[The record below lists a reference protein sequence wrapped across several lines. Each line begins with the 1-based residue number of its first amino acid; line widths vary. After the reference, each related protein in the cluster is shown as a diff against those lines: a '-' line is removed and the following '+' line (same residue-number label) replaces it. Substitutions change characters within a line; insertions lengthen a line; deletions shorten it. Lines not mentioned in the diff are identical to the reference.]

1 MTEHE
6 SDPQRRPAHPDA
18 EPSHPTAELP
28 RAERAQSDSAPT
40 APAGGDS
47 APTVGFAT
55 APGGDSA
62 PTAGFTTAPGG
73 ESAPTVGFA
82 TASGGESAPT
92 VGFTTAPGSD
102 FAPAAGGSAPA
113 GGEAPR
119 TAESGPAADNPA
131 AGDGAPRA
139 AEPARAPEA
148 AGSPDRPTPPGP
160 FAPAPAV
167 PQHPV
172 PGQPQPQAGS
182 QPGQPQ
188 FPGQPGYP
196 QFPGQPGHPHVA
208 GQPGHPHVAGQ
219 PGHPHVAGQP
229 GYPQP
234 GHAQA
239 AGHPGA
245 PWYGQ
250 QSGWSGGGQPGQPY
264 GQQPHPSGQPV
275 PPWAAP
281 QTAGPRPGRIA
292 KLAGAGVAV
301 FALMLGSGVAGGALA
316 LAVDGDSGITR
327 TYSAAPVINSADL
340 PRIAAAVQPSVVS
353 IATDNGEGSGVILT
367 ADGFVLT
374 NNHVVASA
382 TDGSVVVTFS
392 DGKTAQAQI
401 RGTDPKTDLAV
412 VKANGVSDLKPA
424 TFGDSDAMQVGDQV
438 LALGSPLG
446 LQGSVTAGILS
457 ARDRTIQ
464 AGSGEQRQEPSQGAS
479 SIAGLLQTDAPI
491 NPGNSGGALVNTR
504 GEVIGINTAIATA
517 GQGSSGNIG
526 VGFAIPSNKAKD
538 VAGKLQRGEK
548 VSHPSLGV
556 SVTAAEGGG
565 ALVATVTPGSPAE
578 KAGLQRGD
586 VVTRFGDKVV
596 NDSDDLV
603 GAVQA
608 GKVGDRVE
616 VTYKRNGTEARATVT
631 LAETS

>member
-1 MTEHE
+1 MTEYE
-6 SDPQRRPAHPDA
+6 SDPQRRPAATDA

-28 RAERAQSDSAPT
+28 RVARAQSDSRPDPAPT
-40 APAGGDS
+40 APGDTAAPASAASAAPASAAPEATGGDAFRTAEPGRPTDGPVAGDAATR
-47 APTVGFAT
+47 APEPVRAPEGAT
-55 APGGDSA
+55 APDPVRG
-62 PTAGFTTAPGG
+62 PG
-73 ESAPTVGFA
+73 V
-82 TASGGESAPT
+82 
-92 VGFTTAPGSD
+92 
-102 FAPAAGGSAPA
+102 PA
-113 GGEAPR
+113 GQPTPAGPFPPV
-119 TAESGPAADNPA
+119 TAGPAA
-131 AGDGAPRA
+131 
-139 AEPARAPEA
+139 
-148 AGSPDRPTPPGP
+148 PPY
-160 FAPAPAV
+160 
-167 PQHPV
+167 PV
-172 PGQPQPQAGS
+172 PGQAPGGHPHPTG

-188 FPGQPGYP
+188 GTPY
-196 QFPGQPGHPHVA
+196 
-208 GQPGHPHVAGQ
+208 
-219 PGHPHVAGQP
+219 
-229 GYPQP
+229 
-234 GHAQA
+234 
-239 AGHPGA
+239 PGA

-250 QSGWSGGGQPGQPY
+250 QSGWSGGGQPGHY
-264 GQQPHPSGQPV
+264 GQHPHHPGQPV
-275 PPWAAP
+275 PPWAPAP
-281 QTAGPRPGRIA
+281 AVGPRPGRIA

-316 LAVDGDSGITR
+316 LAVDGDSGTTR

-353 IATDNGEGSGVILT
+353 IATDSGEGSGVILT
-367 ADGFVLT
+367 ADGYVLT

-382 TDGSVVVTFS
+382 GQDSVRVVFA
-392 DGKTAQAQI
+392 DGKTAQARI
-401 RGTDPKTDLAV
+401 VGTDPKTDLAV
-412 VKANGVSDLKPA
+412 VKAAGVSDLKPA

-464 AGSGEQRQEPSQGAS
+464 AGSGEQRQAPGQGAS

-517 GQGSSGNIG
+517 GQGSTGNIG

-565 ALVATVTPGSPAE
+565 ALVAAVTSGSAAE

-586 VVTRFGDKVV
+586 VIIRFGDKAV

-608 GKVGDRVE
+608 GKVGDRVA
-616 VTYKRNGTEARATVT
+616 VTYKRNGAESTATVT

>member
-6 SDPQRRPAHPDA
+6 SDPQRRPAHTDA
-18 EPSHPTAELP
+18 EPSLPTAELP
-28 RAERAQSDSAPT
+28 RVERAQSDSDPI
-40 APAGGDS
+40 APA
-47 APTVGFAT
+47 T
-55 APGGDSA
+55 
-62 PTAGFTTAPGG
+62 G

-82 TASGGESAPT
+82 TPAAGAPAPAVPPAGGPAPTAPSAGDSAPT
-92 VGFTTAPGSD
+92 VPIAPIVGAA
-102 FAPAAGGSAPA
+102 APVRD
-113 GGEAPR
+113 EAPR
-119 TAESGPAADNPA
+119 TAESGAVADGPPT
-131 AGDGAPRA
+131 GDGALGA
-139 AEPARAPEA
+139 AEPARASEG
-148 AGSPDRPTPPGP
+148 AGAPAQATPPGP
-160 FAPAPAV
+160 FAPAP
-167 PQHPV
+167 QYPV
-172 PGQPQPQAGS
+172 SGQPQPGH
-182 QPGQPQ
+182 PQ
-188 FPGQPGYP
+188 STGQPGYP
-196 QFPGQPGHPHVA
+196 QAGGQPGYPHAA
-208 GQPGHPHVAGQ
+208 GQPGHPQVAGQ
-219 PGHPHVAGQP
+219 
-229 GYPQP
+229 
-234 GHAQA
+234 
-239 AGHPGA
+239 PGA

-264 GQQPHPSGQPV
+264 GHQPHLSGQPV

-281 QTAGPRPGRIA
+281 QTGPRPSRIA
-292 KLAGAGVAV
+292 KFVGAGVAV
-301 FALMLGSGVAGGALA
+301 FALMLGSGVTGGALA
-316 LAVDGDSGITR
+316 LALADDSGITR

-374 NNHVVASA
+374 NNHVVASGSG
-382 TDGSVVVTFS
+382 DSVVVTFA
-392 DGKTAQAQI
+392 DGKTAQAKI
-401 RGTDPKTDLAV
+401 VGTDPKTDLAV
-412 VKANGVSDLKPA
+412 LKVSGVSDLKAA

-464 AGSGEQRQEPSQGAS
+464 AGSNEQRQQPNQGAS

-517 GQGSSGNIG
+517 GQGSGGNIG

-565 ALVATVTPGSPAE
+565 ALVAAVTPGSAAE

-586 VVTRFGDKVV
+586 VITRFGDKAV

-616 VTYKRNGTEARATVT
+616 VTYKRNGAESKATVT

>member
-40 APAGGDS
+40 VGFATTSGD
-47 APTVGFAT
+47 APTVGLT
-55 APGGDSA
+55 THP
-62 PTAGFTTAPGG
+62 AGST
-73 ESAPTVGFA
+73 
-82 TASGGESAPT
+82 
-92 VGFTTAPGSD
+92 
-102 FAPAAGGSAPA
+102 APAAGGSAPA
-113 GGEAPR
+113 GG
-119 TAESGPAADNPA
+119 D
-131 AGDGAPRA
+131 APRA
-139 AEPARAPEA
+139 AEPGATAGDGAPSAAGPARAPDA
-148 AGSPDRPTPPGP
+148 AGPPAPPGP
-160 FAPAPAV
+160 FAPAPQY
-167 PQHPV
+167 PL
-172 PGQPQPQAGS
+172 PGQH
-182 QPGQPQ
+182 QPGQPA
-188 FPGQPGYP
+188 
-196 QFPGQPGHPHVA
+196 HPYGA
-208 GQPGHPHVAGQ
+208 GQPGHPHLAGQ
-219 PGHPHVAGQP
+219 PGHPQAAGQP
-229 GYPQP
+229 G
-234 GHAQA
+234 G
-239 AGHPGA
+239 

-264 GQQPHPSGQPV
+264 GHQPHPSGQPV

-281 QTAGPRPGRIA
+281 QTGPRPGRIA
-292 KLAGAGVAV
+292 KFAGAGVAV

-327 TYSAAPVINSADL
+327 TYSAAPIINSADL

-382 TDGSVVVTFS
+382 TDGKVVVTFA

-412 VKANGVSDLKPA
+412 VKADGVSDLKAA

-464 AGSGEQRQEPSQGAS
+464 AGSGGQRQESNQGAS

-565 ALVATVTPGSPAE
+565 ALVAAVTPGSAAE

-586 VVTRFGDKVV
+586 VITRFGDKAV